1 MHGDSVESALL
12 VNAEVD
18 SMGGV
23 IDGGVGMDTKA
34 SPRRA
39 AIEKAQAELRQE
51 YDVRE
56 ERRRELEFLEKGGNP
71 LDFKLGPAASISFQS
86 TSFTDQIVTSEAKGS
101 FALTASPPGDS
112 VESSGRPGAT
122 TGRETNTADN
132 LLLFDTENDIAE
144 GERNSK
150 RPNRST
156 LPPSEQSSQL
166 DGTHNAKES
175 EDLAIRLA
183 VKGQAYARR
192 NRSRTSRDGAR
203 ASTTELTLAGDGKG
217 TSALPSSR
225 HGSRNVKGSLS
236 EVIIK
241 KEHPV
246 ASISNSKHRI
256 FNGDMVPKNVG
267 SGNQMDMELDA
278 PQAPGKDISFEKD
291 GAVEAKSDA
300 TTSKNLKE
308 IQFYEPNQNPIPDA
322 DPVPDTLKIV
332 SLEMA
337 GETADIPSAPDF
349 SKKENLGTDKEE
361 MLNEGLNKIAVS
373 DKNYVDCES
382 SLMQIGDTSNAHCP
396 TTRKSST
403 CLNPKEQVS
412 AIEESPD
419 TAVVGDKE
427 SSGTKDV
434 RPVASDNCIPVHQN
448 PIVPLVKIKEEIF
461 DNRPGWK
468 DEMELAG
475 TMQRMESTVD
485 SVPKAEREFGNS
497 LVGDSSTD
505 RVASCPQGRTLST
518 FVSSQCDKPDARFSG
533 RGPEVAP
540 ELKSSTGSN
549 IKMTNKAHEDSVLEE
564 ARIIEAKRKRI
575 AELSAGTFSLDS
587 RRKSHWDFVLEE
599 MAWLANDFMQERLWK
614 TTVAAQMCHMVAFQ
628 GRLRFEKQNLCQL
641 QRKVAHTLA
650 NAIKQFWHTAEVLA
664 TSDDQ
669 SSGLKDSNLALV
681 GSAMVNVGEA
691 VGNKTGEANMET
703 SKSEGDNP
711 VKGVQLPVQG
721 YAVRFLKYTKIVV
734 DHPSQAEAPLTPDR
748 ISDLGITE
756 WEDQLSEEI
765 LFYAVPAGAMEDYR
779 KSVELHWSQYQK
791 SASNTN
797 QEEVDTSMFDAVAD
811 FGSGEN
817 AYGEY
822 EGETGMH
829 YIAGPLKKKKNSSNS
844 FSGRSYEVGGD
855 LSYGHYVEN
864 KLGPH
869 PSFLMEKRPSNN
881 SNVGSIPIRRVRTAS
896 RQRFPISAGA
906 TGAAQISNKT
916 DASSGDTSSFQDDQ
930 STVQGG
936 SQMRIGMELES
947 TGEFGKHLRPDCTE
961 ISMKPKKKKIKH
973 SLHRNQLNT
982 PNTVGFVMGKG
993 SAYEQRWSLDSMGQ
1007 HEQKDSKKRM
1017 ESHAFETN
1025 GNGGIGGQ
1033 HVSKKPKMTKHYP
1046 DTSAEN
1052 LNPLIGSIPSPVASQ
1067 VSNLTNPNKHLKM
1080 HLGQNRGRKPKGVK
1094 MTSGP
1099 FGSGSSWSQFEDQ
1112 ALVVLV
1118 HDMGPNWEL
1127 VSDVIN
1133 STLQFKCIFRKPK
1146 DCKERHKFLMDKS
1159 AGDGADSADDSG
1171 SSQPYPSTLPGIP
1184 KGSARQLFQRL
1195 RGPMEEDTLKS
1206 HFEKIISIGRHQHSR
1221 KIQNDNQDQKQ
1232 TASVHN
1238 SHVLALSQ
1246 VCPNNLTGGPLTP
1259 LDLCDAGSPDLS
1271 HGYQGSHSSSL
1282 GIASQGSVAPVL
1294 PTSGSGSGSNSML
1307 QGSSGMALGNSLPSP
1322 SAAHNASTRY
1332 GGQRPTLPMDEQQRM
1347 HYNHML
1353 SGRNLQHPGLSVPGS
1368 LAGGDR
1374 GVRVVP
1380 GSNSMGMMPGMNRGT
1395 PMPRPG
1401 FQGVGPPSMLNMVS
1415 SGSMHPATAVGMPNS
1430 VNMHNGSVSGQG
1442 TSMMRPRD
1450 TMHMMRPGQNPDDQ
1464 RQMMMQEL
1472 QMQQVSQGNSQ
1483 GLPAFNGL
1491 SSGFSNQTAPPPGQ
1505 TFPAQHLQQQ
1515 QQQQSHVPSIH
1526 PQQPHHPHIQ
1536 GSNPFVL
1543 RIPKDR
1549 QVQQQRFMHQQQQ
1562 QQFSPTNT
1570 VLSHGQPQSSQHPI
1584 STSLQNSSQVQQQAS
1599 SLPSPNSQ
1607 LPLTSS
1613 SSMSPVTSQSQSKHH
1628 LPPHGLGRSHST
1640 AGTLP
1645 TQILKQRQRQQQ
1657 QQQQHQ
1663 NFQQTGRHLTPQRQ
1677 QSQSHQQ
1684 PKYIKGM
1691 GRGSTSVMHQNHSA
1705 DPSSHVNGLAS
1716 TPGNQVPEKGE
1727 QAMHHMMMQ
1736 NQGLFSGSNSIQSN
1750 NSLVPPQSTNQ
1761 SLSQQKLFS
1770 RSPPSSLSK
1779 QLPQVSSHSDLTNN
1793 QGQPPAV
1800 TSGHNT
1806 LPSVALGS
1814 GQQRPNIHRM
1824 LQPHN
1829 RQMNSDPHMQSTVE
1843 QQPSNSRLHI
1853 GGTESSTNCM
1863 PVLSSATNAAT
1874 QWKGTSE
1881 YTSGMTKSINHLP
1894 GVGNLS
1900 PLTSTTETELSTPSS
1915 SGQDLIHEQFSGS
1928 STTQTNSAGTQW
1940 QPHLQQQQRQLSGQ
1954 QPTTPS
1960 PPQPPS
1966 PPPPPL
1972 PPLLQKHQPTQQPQ
1986 PQPQPQQQLQAGQS
2000 GLYARPSNSGPG

>member
-23 IDGGVGMDTKA
+23 IDGGVGTDTKA

-86 TSFTDQIVTSEAKGS
+86 TSFTDQIVTSEVKGS

-132 LLLFDTENDIAE
+132 LLLFDTENDIVE
-144 GERNSK
+144 GDRNLE
-150 RPNRST
+150 RPNRSA
-156 LPPSEQSSQL
+156 LPPSEQPSHL
-166 DGTHNAKES
+166 DDTHNAKES

-203 ASTTELTLAGDGKG
+203 ASTTVLTPAGDGKG

-246 ASISNSKHRI
+246 ASISNSKHKN
-256 FNGDMVPKNVG
+256 FNGDVVPKNAG
-267 SGNQMDMELDA
+267 SGNQLNMELDA
-278 PQAPGKDISFEKD
+278 PKAPGKDIGFGKD
-291 GAVEAKSDA
+291 GTIEAKFDA

-308 IQFYEPNQNPIPDA
+308 IQVYEPNQIPITDA
-322 DPVPDTLKIV
+322 DPVPNTFKIV

-337 GETADIPSAPDF
+337 GETAEIPPDPDF
-349 SKKENLGTDKEE
+349 SKKENLGTDRED
-361 MLNEGLNKIAVS
+361 MVNEGLNKITVCDNS
-373 DKNYVDCES
+373 VDSES
-382 SLMQIGDTSNAHCP
+382 SFMQIGDTSNAECP
-396 TTRKSST
+396 AIRKSNT

-412 AIEESPD
+412 VIEESPD
-419 TAVVGDKE
+419 IAVAGDKE

-434 RPVASDNCIPVHQN
+434 EPVASDNCIPVHQN
-448 PIVPLVKIKEEIF
+448 LVGPSVKVEEEIC
-461 DNRPGWK
+461 DNRSGLK

-475 TMQRMESTVD
+475 NMQRMESTDD
-485 SVPKAEREFGNS
+485 SVPKTEKELGKPLVNNSNTERK
-497 LVGDSSTD
+497 
-505 RVASCPQGRTLST
+505 ASCPQGRILST
-518 FVSSQCDKPDARFSG
+518 LVSPQCDKPDARFSG
-533 RGPEVAP
+533 RGQEVAP
-540 ELKSSTGSN
+540 ELKSSTCSN
-549 IKMTNKAHEDSVLEE
+549 MKVANKAHEDSVLEE

-575 AELSAGTFSLDS
+575 AELSAGTFPLDS

-614 TTVAAQMCHMVAFQ
+614 ITVAAQVCHMVAFQ
-628 GRLRFEKQNLCQL
+628 GRLRFEKQNLCRL

-650 NAIKQFWHTAEVLA
+650 KAINQFWHTAEVLA
-664 TSDDQ
+664 TTDDQ
-669 SSGLKDSNLALV
+669 SSGLKDSNLVLV

-691 VGNKTGEANMET
+691 VDNKTGEANMET
-703 SKSEGDNP
+703 SKSEGENP
-711 VKGVQLPVQG
+711 IKGVQLSVQG
-721 YAVRFLKYTKIVV
+721 YAVRFLKYTKIAV
-734 DHPSQAEAPLTPDR
+734 DHPAQAEAPLTPDR
-748 ISDLGITE
+748 ISDLGIME

-765 LFYAVPAGAMEDYR
+765 LFYTVPAGAMEDYR

-797 QEEVDTSMFDAVAD
+797 QEEVDTSMFDAVSD
-811 FGSGEN
+811 FGSREN

-822 EGETGMH
+822 EGETGIH
-829 YIAGPLKKKKNSSNS
+829 YLAGPFEGSKSSNFAQKLKRNSSNS

-864 KLGPH
+864 KLGSH
-869 PSFLMEKRPSNN
+869 PSFSMGKRPSNN
-881 SNVGSIPIRRVRTAS
+881 SNVGSIPTKRVRTAS
-896 RQRFPISAGA
+896 RQRFPVS
-906 TGAAQISNKT
+906 TGAVGGVQFSNKT

-936 SQMRIGMELES
+936 SQIRKGTELES
-947 TGEFGKHLRPDCTE
+947 TGEFGKLLMSDCTE
-961 ISMKPKKKKIKH
+961 ISMKPKKKKLKH
-973 SLHRNQLNT
+973 SLRNQLNT

-1025 GNGGIGGQ
+1025 GNGGNGGP
-1033 HVSKKPKMTKHYP
+1033 HVPKKPKMTKHYP

-1052 LNPLIGSIPSPVASQ
+1052 VNPLIGSIPSPVASQ
-1067 VSNLTNPNKHLKM
+1067 MSNLTNPNKHLKM
-1080 HLGQNRGRKPKGVK
+1080 HLAQNRGRKPKGVK

-1099 FGSGSSWSQFEDQ
+1099 FGSGSSWTQFEDQ

-1146 DCKERHKFLMDKS
+1146 DCKERHKLLMDKS

-1195 RGPMEEDTLKS
+1195 RGPMEEDTLKA
-1206 HFEKIISIGRHQHSR
+1206 HFEKIISIGQHQHSR
-1221 KIQNDNQDQKQ
+1221 KIQSDNQDQKQ

-1259 LDLCDAGSPDLS
+1259 LDLCDAASPDLS
-1271 HGYQGSHSSSL
+1271 HGYQGSHGSSL
-1282 GIASQGSVAPVL
+1282 GIANQGSVAPVL
-1294 PTSGSGSGSNSML
+1294 PNSGSGSNSML

-1322 SAAHNASTRY
+1322 SAAHNASTRF
-1332 GGQRPTLPMDEQQRM
+1332 GGQRQSLPMDEQQRM
-1347 HYNHML
+1347 HYSHML
-1353 SGRNLQHPGLSVPGS
+1353 SGRNLQHSGLSVPGS
-1368 LAGGDR
+1368 LAGSDR
-1374 GVRVVP
+1374 GVRTVP
-1380 GSNSMGMMPGMNRGT
+1380 GSNSMGMMPGINRGT
-1395 PMPRPG
+1395 PTPRPG
-1401 FQGVGPPSMLNMVS
+1401 FLGVGPPSMLNMVS
-1415 SGSMHPATAVGMPNS
+1415 SGSMHPAIAVGMPNS

-1442 TSMMRPRD
+1442 ASMMRPRD
-1450 TMHMMRPGQNPDDQ
+1450 TMHMIRPGQNPDDQ

-1472 QMQQVSQGNSQ
+1472 QLQQVSQGNSQ

-1491 SSGFSNQTAPPPGQ
+1491 SSGFSNQTAPLPGQ
-1505 TFPAQHLQQQ
+1505 TFPVQHLQQQ

-1526 PQQPHHPHIQ
+1526 PQLQ

-1543 RIPKDR
+1543 RIAKDR

-1570 VLSHGQPQSSQHPI
+1570 ALSHGQPQSSQHPI
-1584 STSLQNSSQVQQQAS
+1584 STSLQNSSQIQQQAS
-1599 SLPSPNSQ
+1599 SLPSSNSQ

-1613 SSMSPVTSQSQSKHH
+1613 SSMSPVTSQPQSKHH
-1628 LPPHGLGRSHST
+1628 LPPQGLGRSQST
-1640 AGTLP
+1640 AGSLP
-1645 TQILKQRQRQQQ
+1645 SQILKQRQRQQQ
-1657 QQQQHQ
+1657 QQQQQQQ
-1663 NFQQTGRHLTPQRQ
+1663 NFQQTSRHLTSQRQ

-1684 PKYIKGM
+1684 PKFIKGM

-1716 TPGNQVPEKGE
+1716 PPGNQVHEKGE
-1727 QAMHHMMMQ
+1727 QNMHHLLQ

-1779 QLPQVSSHSDLTNN
+1779 QLPQVSSHSDLKNN
-1793 QGQPPAV
+1793 QGQPPSV
-1800 TSGHNT
+1800 TSGHSA
-1806 LPSVALGS
+1806 LPPVAMGS
-1814 GQQRPNIHRM
+1814 GQQQQRPNIHRI

-1829 RQMNSDPHMQSTVE
+1829 RQMNSDPHTQCVVE
-1843 QQPSNSRLHI
+1843 QQPSNSRPHI
-1853 GGTESSTNCM
+1853 GGTESSNNCM
-1863 PVLSSATNAAT
+1863 PVLSSASGGAT

-1881 YTSGMTKSINHLP
+1881 YNSGMAKSINHLP
-1894 GVGNLS
+1894 GVGDPS
-1900 PLTSTTETELSTPSS
+1900 PLTSTTETEPSTPSS

-1928 STTQTNSAGTQW
+1928 TTTPTHSAGTQW
-1940 QPHLQQQQRQLSGQ
+1940 QPHLQQQQRQQSGQ
-1954 QPTTPS
+1954 QPTAQSLS
-1960 PPQPPS
+1960 PPPS
-1966 PPPPPL
+1966 PPPPPP
-1972 PPLLQKHQPTQQPQ
+1972 PPLLQKQQPPQ
-1986 PQPQPQQQLQAGQS
+1986 PHPQPQQQLQAGQS
-2000 GLYARPSNSGPG
+2000 GLYAKPSNSGQG

>member
-132 LLLFDTENDIAE
+132 LLLFDTENDIVE

-156 LPPSEQSSQL
+156 IPPSEQSSQL
-166 DGTHNAKES
+166 NGTHNAKES

-203 ASTTELTLAGDGKG
+203 ASTTDLTPSGDGKG

-225 HGSRNVKGSLS
+225 HASRNVKGSLS
-236 EVIIK
+236 EVVIK

-246 ASISNSKHRI
+246 ASISNLKHRNV
-256 FNGDMVPKNVG
+256 NGDVVPKNVG
-267 SGNQMDMELDA
+267 SGNQMDMEVDA
-278 PQAPGKDISFEKD
+278 PLSPVKDTGLDKE
-291 GAVEAKSDA
+291 GTLEAKSDA

-308 IQFYEPNQNPIPDA
+308 IQANEPNPSPNLIADA
-322 DPVPDTLKIV
+322 DPVPNTSKIV
-332 SLEMA
+332 SPEMP
-337 GETADIPSAPDF
+337 GETAEIPSGPDL
-349 SKKENLGTDKEE
+349 SKENLVTDREE
-361 MLNEGLNKIAVS
+361 MVNEGLSKITVCNKNCIDS
-373 DKNYVDCES
+373 ES
-382 SLMQIGDTSNAHCP
+382 SFMQIGDTFNDHCP
-396 TTRKSST
+396 IIRKNNT
-403 CLNPKEQVS
+403 DLNPKEQVS
-412 AIEESPD
+412 LIEESPD
-419 TAVVGDKE
+419 IAVVGDKE

-434 RPVASDNCIPVHQN
+434 RPVAGDNCFPVHQTLSR
-448 PIVPLVKIKEEIF
+448 PPVKVEEETF
-461 DNRPGWK
+461 DSRSGLEN
-468 DEMELAG
+468 EVELAG
-475 TMQRMESTVD
+475 NVQRMESTSN
-485 SVPKAEREFGNS
+485 SVPKAEKELGNP
-497 LVGDSSTD
+497 LVDEPGNETK
-505 RVASCPQGRTLST
+505 ATHPQGRTSST
-518 FVSSQCDKPDARFSG
+518 LVSSQSDKPDARHSG

-540 ELKSSTGSN
+540 ELNSSTGS
-549 IKMTNKAHEDSVLEE
+549 IRIANKAHEDSVLEE

-575 AELSAGTFSLDS
+575 AELSAGTFPSDS

-614 TTVAAQMCHMVAFQ
+614 TTVAAQVCHMVALQ
-628 GRLRFEKQNLCQL
+628 GRLRFDRQNLCRM

-650 NAIKQFWHTAEVLA
+650 KAIKQFWQMAEVLA
-664 TSDDQ
+664 TRDDQ
-669 SSGLKDSNLALV
+669 SSGLKDSDLALV
-681 GSAMVNVGEA
+681 ESAMVKVGEA
-691 VGNKTGEANMET
+691 VESKTGEANTEAR
-703 SKSEGDNP
+703 KLEGENP
-711 VKGVQLPVQG
+711 VQGVQLSVQG
-721 YAVRFLKYTKIVV
+721 YAVRFLKYTKSAV
-734 DHPSQAEAPLTPDR
+734 DHPAQAEAPLTPDR
-748 ISDLGITE
+748 ISDLGIME

-765 LFYAVPAGAMEDYR
+765 LFYTVPAGAMGDYR

-791 SASNTN
+791 SASSMN
-797 QEEVDTSMFDAVAD
+797 QEELDTSMFDAVSD

-829 YIAGPLKKKKNSSNS
+829 YLAGSSNFIQKKRKNSSNS
-844 FSGRSYEVGGD
+844 FSGRSYEVGSD

-864 KLGPH
+864 KLGLH
-869 PSFLMEKRPSNN
+869 SMGNRPSNN
-881 SNVGSIPIRRVRTAS
+881 STAGSIPTRRVRTAS
-896 RQRFPISAGA
+896 RQRFPVT
-906 TGAAQISNKT
+906 TGAVGGVQFSNKT

-936 SQMRIGMELES
+936 SQIRKGLELES
-947 TGEFGKHLRPDCTE
+947 TGEFGKHLMPDCTE
-961 ISMKPKKKKIKH
+961 MKPKKKKLKH
-973 SLHRNQLNT
+973 SLHRNSLNT

-993 SAYEQRWSLDSMGQ
+993 SAYEQRWSLDSIGQ
-1007 HEQKDSKKRM
+1007 HEQKDTKKRM

-1033 HVSKKPKMTKHYP
+1033 HVQKKLKMIKH
-1046 DTSAEN
+1046 DTSVEN
-1052 LNPLIGSIPSPVASQ
+1052 VNLLIGSIPSPVASQ
-1067 VSNLTNPNKHLKM
+1067 VSNLANPNKHLKM
-1080 HLGQNRGRKPKGVK
+1080 HLAQNRGRKPKGVQ
-1094 MTSGP
+1094 MTSGLL
-1099 FGSGSSWSQFEDQ
+1099 GSGSSWTQFEDQ

-1146 DCKERHKFLMDKS
+1146 DCKERHKSLMDKS

-1195 RGPMEEDTLKS
+1195 RGPMEEDTLKA
-1206 HFEKIISIGRHQHSR
+1206 HFEKIISIGQHQHSR
-1221 KIQNDNQDQKQ
+1221 RIQSDSQDQKQ

-1259 LDLCDAGSPDLS
+1259 LDLCDAASPDLP
-1271 HGYQGSHSSSL
+1271 HQGSHSGSL
-1282 GIASQGSVAPVL
+1282 GIANQGSAAVL
-1294 PTSGSGSGSNSML
+1294 PTSGSASGSSSLL

-1322 SAAHNASTRY
+1322 SAAHNASNRFS
-1332 GGQRPTLPMDEQQRM
+1332 GQRPSLPMDEQQRM
-1347 HYNHML
+1347 HYNNML
-1353 SGRNLQHPGLSVPGS
+1353 SGRNLQHSGLSVPGS

-1380 GSNSMGMMPGMNRGT
+1380 GSNGMGMMPGNRGT

-1401 FQGVGPPSMLNMVS
+1401 FQGVGPPSMLNMVSS

-1442 TSMMRPRD
+1442 PSMMRPRD
-1450 TMHMMRPGQNPDDQ
+1450 MMHMTRPGHNSDDQ

-1505 TFPAQHLQQQ
+1505 TFPVQHLQQ

-1526 PQQPHHPHIQ
+1526 PQQPHHPHHQ

-1549 QVQQQRFMHQQQQ
+1549 QVQQQRFLHQQQ
-1562 QQFSPTNT
+1562 QQFSPSNT
-1570 VLSHGQPQSSQHPI
+1570 ALSHGQPQSSQHPI
-1584 STSLQNSSQVQQQAS
+1584 TTPLQNSSQVQQQAS

-1613 SSMSPVTSQSQSKHH
+1613 SSMNPVTSQPQSKHH

-1640 AGTLP
+1640 AASLP
-1645 TQILKQRQRQQQ
+1645 SQLLKQRQRQQQ
-1657 QQQQHQ
+1657 QQQQQ

-1684 PKYIKGM
+1684 PKFSKGM
-1691 GRGSTSVMHQNHSA
+1691 GRGNTSIMHQNHST
-1705 DPSSHVNGLAS
+1705 DPSSHVNGITS
-1716 TPGNQVPEKGE
+1716 TPGNQSHEKSE
-1727 QAMHHMMMQ
+1727 QAMHHMMQ
-1736 NQGLFSGSNSIQSN
+1736 NQGLFSGSNTIQSN
-1750 NSLVPPQSTNQ
+1750 NLLVPQSTNQ
-1761 SLSQQKLFS
+1761 SLPHQKLFS

-1793 QGQPPAV
+1793 LPPSV
-1800 TSGHNT
+1800 TSGHTT
-1806 LPSVALGS
+1806 LPPVAVGS
-1814 GQQRPNIHRM
+1814 GQQQLRPNIHRM

-1829 RQMNSDPHMQSTVE
+1829 RQMNPDPHMQSTGE
-1843 QQPSNSRLHI
+1843 QQPSNSRPHI

-1863 PVLSSATNAAT
+1863 PVLSSDSSAP

-1881 YTSGMTKSINHLP
+1881 YNSGITKSSNHLP
-1894 GVGNLS
+1894 GVGNPS
-1900 PLTSTTETELSTPSS
+1900 PLSSTTETEPSTPSS

-1928 STTQTNSAGTQW
+1928 TPTQSNSAGTHW
-1940 QPHLQQQQRQLSGQ
+1940 QPQLQQQERQQS
-1954 QPTTPS
+1954 TS
-1960 PPQPPS
+1960 PPQPPPP

-1972 PPLLQKHQPTQQPQ
+1972 LLQKQQPPQQPQ
-1986 PQPQPQQQLQAGQS
+1986 PHPQQQLQAGQS
-2000 GLYARPSNSGPG
+2000 GLYAKPSNSGPG